1 MMEDARNQLGQK
13 LKQARR
19 DAGLKQEHVA
29 QYMAVS
35 TSVVSALEGGQR
47 KIDILELVAL
57 STLYGRPLSW
67 FLEAFLPASLPNTS
81 QSGPPGWL
89 EESPLAQDIF
99 SRLENLSPEFRDRV
113 LQAFWSFLAI
123 CP

>member
-1 MMEDARNQLGQK
+1 MMEDARTQLGHK

-29 QYMAVS
+29 HYLSVS
-35 TSVVSALEGGQR
+35 PSVVSAMEGGQR

-57 STLYGRPLSW
+57 STLYGRPLTW
-67 FLEAFLPASLPNTS
+67 FLEAFIPPQTS
-81 QSGPPGWL
+81 HQTYMTAWA
-89 EESPLAQDIF
+89 EESSLAMDILN
-99 SRLENLSPEFRDRV
+99 RLEGLTPAFRERV